1 MVRGVNKQTS
11 RYIKETV
18 SHCSHRRRP
27 TGEQYSRRVVE
38 TESGGER
45 LKLVV
50 STSVRLITSTRWPLF
65 NRIIKLIYSYPA
77 KILIIA
83 VHE

>member
-18 SHCSHRRRP
+18 SHPSHRRRP

-38 TESGGER
+38 TESGVSDSNLWSQHR
-45 LKLVV
+45 LGL
-50 STSVRLITSTRWPLF
+50 
-65 NRIIKLIYSYPA
+65 
-77 KILIIA
+77 
-83 VHE
+83 